1 MYAFVFSALA
11 AGLFA
16 LGYSQHRSPAWV
28 WWWLGGL
35 FVVFIIVRYFVHS
48 RSTNHLGA
56 AFNELLDRYTAAYG
70 NTASGQKFL
79 NDAPDWHE
87 GAFAQGAELS
97 LLTGDWAEALIG
109 AAIEVVGKFF
119 STTTKPAEQSA
130 LEQQLVA
137 ILREAASR
145 KQEFTTSVTVTSI
158 AYVAA
163 AVATFTTLATPASFA
178 EESSITPAP
187 LTFAVPSPT
196 PAPTHPVPPPA
207 APAPEPPPE
216 PAPTVHV
223 STPVQPPAAPQF
235 ITAAEAQRVAVQ
247 RYPEL
252 GISGSKLNTEF
263 VARYKLYQQ
272 TRPDYFRDTS
282 WPLRLA
288 EELTHTSQPK

>member
-1 MYAFVFSALA
+1 MYTFVFSALA

-16 LGYSQHRSPAWV
+16 FGYSQHHSPAWV
-28 WWWLGGL
+28 WWWLGSL
-35 FVVFIIVRYFVHS
+35 FVVFVIVRYFVHS

-79 NDAPDWHE
+79 NDAPAWHE

-97 LLTGDWAEALIG
+97 LLTGDWADALIG

-145 KQEFTTSVTVTSI
+145 KQEFTTSVAVTSMAYI
-158 AYVAA
+158 ASAFAA
-163 AVATFTTLATPASFA
+163 FTTLATPASFA
-178 EESSITPAP
+178 EESSIKPAP
-187 LTFAVPSPT
+187 LTFVAPSPT
-196 PAPTHPVPPPA
+196 PAPPHLVPPPA
-207 APAPEPPPE
+207 TPTPEPPPE
-216 PAPTVHV
+216 PAPTVQAPA
-223 STPVQPPAAPQF
+223 PVQPPVAPPL
-235 ITAAEAQRVAVQ
+235 ITAAEAQRLAVQ

-263 VARYKLYQQ
+263 VARYKFYQQ

-288 EELTHTSQPK
+288 EELTHTSQSK